1 MAQFTLKKCETPHAM
16 TIDILD
22 EGNNVQSNVQ
32 CDARLNLTWIWDGH
46 KDKIEEKER
55 LCKELAADLDYVETT
70 FGSGLAEE
78 ILQVLNQKIDNAYI
92 NIY

>member
-32 CDARLNLTWIWDGH
+32 CEATLNLTWIWDGH
-46 KDKIEEKER
+46 RDKKEEKER
-55 LCKELAADLDYVETT
+55 LKKELAADLAYVEHT
-70 FGSGLAEE
+70 FGCGLADQ
-78 ILQVLNQKIDNAYI
+78 ILQVLNQKIDYAYSTSI
-92 NIY
+92 